1 LLVTGLT
8 ISTLDDCDDDDD
20 GDGDRHR
27 VKNIPK
33 AIKKNE
39 GFFFDKLT
47 FEGLEAP
54 YFL

>member
-8 ISTLDDCDDDDD
+8 ISTLDDGDDDD
-20 GDGDRHR
+20 DGDRHR